1 MSSHSRS
8 TLPADLAGGIVG
20 GVAALLALAVCLL
33 CLRKRRRQ
41 RRPSPTTPPSP
52 DPFADARAWDADE
65 QLGDKDETGGTVRD
79 GVLSIPDPAG
89 AEARLSQ
96 GLAFAKLALEA
107 EEATRRTG
115 PADLVSLTARSDGDT
130 MIEPHDGYDPHAE
143 VARLLRELD
152 RVRAERDAERAARAR
167 ERVLANGDIPPLY
180 GADAAAVAEGRLETE
195 ADKAHA

>member
-1 MSSHSRS
+1 
-8 TLPADLAGGIVG
+8 VG
-20 GVAALLALAVCLL
+20 GAVAFLALAMCLL

-41 RRPSPTTPPSP
+41 RRPSPSTPSSP
-52 DPFADARAWDADE
+52 DPFADERAWDADE
-65 QLGDKDETGGTVRD
+65 ELRDKEQPAGTVRD

-107 EEATRRTG
+107 EEVTRRTG

-130 MIEPHDGYDPHAE
+130 VIEPHDGYDPHAE

-152 RVRAERDAERAARAR
+152 KVRAERDAERAARAR
-167 ERVLANGDIPPLY
+167 ERVLANGDIPPAY
-180 GADAAAVAEGRLETE
+180 GADAVAAAEGRLETE